1 MLFHDGEMDSI
12 ARRKPSMSQD
22 NLFGTLGGGPR
33 NVKHLIDDAEQSVER
48 RLDGVPAVDGDVP
61 MQDLL
66 QDLGVGDEALAV
78 IDQLFEQSLCVALV
92 GVRRAH
98 EIHGDVRIDQNHGCA
113 PDPYPISIS
122 ASMRSMSA
130 VG

>member
-1 MLFHDGEMDSI
+1 MT
-12 ARRKPSMSQD
+12 ARWTASRAESRAMSED
-22 NLFGTLGGGPR
+22 NLLGTFGGGPR
-33 NVKHLIDDAEQSVER
+33 DVKHLIDDAQQSVER
-48 RLDGVPAVDGDVP
+48 RLDGVPAVNGDVP

-66 QDLGVGDEALAV
+66 QDLGVGDEALAI
-78 IDQLFEQSLCVALV
+78 IDQLFEPSLSVALV

-98 EIHGDVRIDQNHGCA
+98 QIHGNVRIDQNHGCA